1 MEVEYRKHKSMVNRL
16 RRLRAVTRAR
26 GRWDPLQFNASLVV
40 QPIAERATRLR
51 QPERAF
57 RDPPAC
63 FSLLRPA
70 RISPAPRRPVYLLL
84 ATLTL
89 YASDFTTQ
97 VNLVLGLMPSVYYFI
112 SRVNLVLG
120 LMLRSPVQLPRE
132 IWPIPN
138 E

>member
-1 MEVEYRKHKSMVNRL
+1 MFVRWASTEAENDGATLHCQVAFCTGAEGKSCVPAPESMVNTL

-70 RISPAPRRPVYLLL
+70 RISPAPRRPVYLL
-84 ATLTL
+84 
-89 YASDFTTQ
+89 
-97 VNLVLGLMPSVYYFI
+97 
-112 SRVNLVLG
+112 
-120 LMLRSPVQLPRE
+120 
-132 IWPIPN
+132 
-138 E
+138 

>member
-1 MEVEYRKHKSMVNRL
+1 MVNRL

-40 QPIAERATRLR
+40 QSIAEWATRLR

-70 RISPAPRRPVYLLL
+70 RISPAPRRPVYLL
-84 ATLTL
+84 
-89 YASDFTTQ
+89 SMQ
-97 VNLVLGLMPSVYYFI
+97 LMEDWKSTAAEVYHSLLPWADLIEVRWFVVSKQRI
-112 SRVNLVLG
+112 
-120 LMLRSPVQLPRE
+120 LMV
-132 IWPIPN
+132 
-138 E
+138 